1 MTSKTTTMAVA
12 ALFALAALPRAA
24 AGQPQP
30 PAQAQP
36 QQQARAQAAAA
47 NPELLK
53 QLDRDIWIPFS
64 EAFAAADSER
74 FMGLHS
80 KELVRVEGGRKQVLG
95 WAQYAEQNRR
105 SFETQ
110 KSRGGKVAIDFRFL
124 ERIAGPEMASER
136 GIFQF
141 TMTPATPT
149 TPGGSE
155 PRRFYGKFHVISRKE
170 NGVWKILVDYDSNE
184 GGTIDEKSWQAAF
197 ARDDYGKY

>member
-1 MTSKTTTMAVA
+1 MTSKTTMLAVMA
-12 ALFALAALPRAA
+12 LLALAALPRAA

-30 PAQAQP
+30 PAHAQP
-36 QQQARAQAAAA
+36 QQAQAQA

-64 EAFAAADSER
+64 EAFAAGDAER
-74 FMGLHS
+74 FMGIHS
-80 KELVRVEGGRKQVLG
+80 KDLVRVEGGGRKQVMG

-110 KSRGGKVAIDFRFL
+110 KSRGAKVAIDFRFL
-124 ERIAGPEMASER
+124 ERIAGPEQASER

-141 TMTPATPT
+141 TMTPSTP
-149 TPGGSE
+149 PNAE
-155 PRRFYGKFHVISRKE
+155 PRRFYGKFHVVSRKE